1 MLRGCVWRSNFHH
14 SEALCLPADATDTG
28 RELKM
33 CENCRKSRAGCQS
46 AFSEIILNAGN
57 KPAGAK
63 QETCEHHAVSIPFS
77 ETFSWSCWD
86 CSTDRAG
93 AWNEPKARAAWFPLR
108 SRYLQISPDHIA
120 TDAVRCPMRAA
131 DVAIGCEF
139 PCHRPRDDPPRES
152 SPLIGHAPN
161 IDQLKGIKGPTKTD
175 QERSRQ
181 SLNLACLLGLLCSL
195 FLCFLCGLFLLRHP
209 PCS

>member
-33 CENCRKSRAGCQS
+33 RVNCRKSRAGCQS
-46 AFSEIILNAGN
+46 AFSEIILKAGN

-93 AWNEPKARAAWFPLR
+93 AWNEPKARAACFPLR
-108 SRYLQISPDHIA
+108 SRYLQTTLLPMLSD
-120 TDAVRCPMRAA
+120 VRCELLMSQL
-131 DVAIGCEF
+131 DVNFRAIGLEMT
-139 PCHRPRDDPPRES
+139 R
-152 SPLIGHAPN
+152 
-161 IDQLKGIKGPTKTD
+161 
-175 QERSRQ
+175 QEKA
-181 SLNLACLLGLLCSL
+181 LHL
-195 FLCFLCGLFLLRHP
+195 
-209 PCS
+209 